1 MKKFAISI
9 LTAGLLISS
18 NLYAQENAGGTYS
31 SKYSIGQ
38 MTLPQIAAAAAA
50 AAIVAAG
57 VANSSGKV
65 TSRPTEECT
74 GDQILVGGL
83 CIDPPLECPEGQ
95 EAVNGLCQD
104 IEVEYACAE
113 GDQPPVDGVCIGTAS
128 TVTVTASGTGTAT
141 KTITVPVTFTYPAAV
156 VN

>member
-50 AAIVAAG
+50 AAVAAATI
-57 VANSSGKV
+57 ANSNGSVK
-65 TSRPTEECT
+65 TRPP
-74 GDQILVGGL
+74 V
-83 CIDPPLECPEGQ
+83 ECPDGQ
-95 EAVNGLCQD
+95 ELVAGACVP
-104 IEVEYACAE
+104 VEPVYTCAE

-128 TVTVTASGTGTAT
+128 TVTITGTGTGTNTGTA
-141 KTITVPVTFTYPAAV
+141 TITVPVTFTYAPAL